1 MQERR
6 VVAAW
11 AAFAAPYLL
20 VRSPRQLDFASSFVD
35 SDRQTAAIDRRV
47 VVVAAV
53 AVGPFVG
60 IDLGGQA

>member
-20 VRSPRQLDFASSFVD
+20 VRSPRPPDFASSFVD

-47 VVVAAV
+47 VVAAV
-53 AVGPFVG
+53 AVEPFVG
-60 IDLGGQA
+60 IDRADQA